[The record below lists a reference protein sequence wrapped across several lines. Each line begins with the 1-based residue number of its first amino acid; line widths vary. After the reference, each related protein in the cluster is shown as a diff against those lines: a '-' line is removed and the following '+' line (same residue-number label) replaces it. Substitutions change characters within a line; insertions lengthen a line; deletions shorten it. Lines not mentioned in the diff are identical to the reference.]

1 MKIAILTQPLCAN
14 HGGNY
19 GGILQAYA
27 LQMVLRQQGHHVVTL
42 NRRNGHPPFKLF
54 VFRLGSSL
62 KCAFRRYILRK
73 RNFVVCSPFA
83 RYYNTHAVHTFD
95 NSPLWEFIHNN
106 IVLSQPFHSTKALRK
121 YVWQSGVDCI
131 IVGSDQVWREL
142 YSPCITNY
150 FLDFLGEKRDV
161 KRYAYA
167 ASFGV
172 SDGAISKDYLQKCI
186 NYLRLFDGVSVREQ
200 SGVKYLER
208 VFGYDKAKVVLDP
221 TLLLPAD
228 AYRKLMLPE
237 DCTVSGVVSYILK
250 QNREKWAI
258 IVDIAAKIGKP
269 ITELTIYPFESD
281 GEPGKFISVSKWL
294 ASIANAEFVVTDSF
308 HGCVFSILFRKQF
321 IAIGN
326 KERGMERFLS
336 LLGDFGLLDRLV
348 LSQQEYINKKG
359 ALMTPIDYSKVEIIH
374 ARLCKESMDFIEGIS
389 R

>member
-1 MKIAILTQPLCAN
+1 MNIAILTQPLCTN

-27 LQMVLRQQGHHVVTL
+27 LQMVLKQRGYHVVTL
-42 NRRNGHPPFKLF
+42 NRRNGYPSFKLF

-73 RNFVVCSPFA
+73 RNFVLCSPFA
-83 RYYNTHAVHTFD
+83 RYYNTHAVHPFD
-95 NSPLWEFIHNN
+95 NSLLWEFIQNN

-121 YVWQSGVDCI
+121 YVQQSDVDCI

-150 FLDFLGEKRDV
+150 FLDFLGEKRGV

-172 SDGAISKDYLQKCI
+172 SEGAISSDNLQKCI
-186 NYLRLFDGVSVREQ
+186 KYLKLFDGVSVREQ

-237 DCTVSGVVSYILK
+237 DCTASGVVSYILDK
-250 QNREKWAI
+250 NSEKESI
-258 IVDIAAKIGKP
+258 IADIAAKMNKSV
-269 ITELTIYPFESD
+269 TKLTIYPFESD
-281 GEPGKFISVSKWL
+281 GKPGKFVSVSKWL
-294 ASIANAEFVVTDSF
+294 ASIANSEFVVTDSF

-321 IAIGN
+321 VAIGN
-326 KERGMERFLS
+326 KVRGVERFLS

-348 LSQQEYINKKG
+348 LSQQEYINKVVT
-359 ALMTPIDYSKVEIIH
+359 LMTPIDYSKVEIIH

>member
-1 MKIAILTQPLCAN
+1 MKIAILTQPLCTN

-27 LQMVLRQQGHHVVTL
+27 LQMMLKQQGHHVVTL
-42 NRRNGHPPFKLF
+42 NRHNGYPSLKLF

-83 RYYNTHAVHTFD
+83 RYYNTHAVHPFD
-95 NSPLWEFIHNN
+95 NSLLWEFIKNN
-106 IVLSQPFHSTKALRK
+106 IVLSQPFYSTKALKK
-121 YVWQSGVDCI
+121 YVRQNGVDCI

-150 FLDFLGEKRDV
+150 FLDFLGEKRGI

-172 SDGAISKDYLQKCI
+172 SEGAISSDNLQKCI
-186 NYLRLFDGVSVREQ
+186 KYLKLFDGVSVREQ

-228 AYRKLMLPE
+228 VYRKLMLPE
-237 DCTVSGVVSYILK
+237 DCAASGVVSYILDK
-250 QNREKWAI
+250 NSEKES
-258 IVDIAAKIGKP
+258 IVADIAAKIGKP
-269 ITELTIYPFESD
+269 VAKFTIHPVDSD
-281 GEPGKFISVSKWL
+281 GKPGKFVSVSKWL
-294 ASIANAEFVVTDSF
+294 ASIANADFVVTDSF

-348 LSQQEYINKKG
+348 LSQQEYINKEEI
-359 ALMTPIDYSKVEIIH
+359 LMSPIDYSKAEIVL
-374 ARLCKESMDFIEGIS
+374 ARLRKESMDFIEGIS
-389 R
+389 Q